1 MRIIF
6 VSSLNT
12 SELREMH
19 TKSNNIEI
27 MSGTETN
34 DAINEIFDSFL
45 LRYQEG
51 LETKMKGSSF
61 TFDRVDLLEY
71 HLHKISLNRGGSYIM
86 SSDWLKNKG
95 ATINPK
101 NKDNEC
107 FKYAII
113 ASLHHQEIGRN
124 LQRISKLKPFVSRYN
139 LTDIEFPSYSKDWR
153 KFKKNNKSID
163 LNILFTPY
171 NTKQI
176 RPAYISK
183 YNNERDIQ
191 VNLLMIT
198 DNNNNW
204 HYLAVKSI
212 SGLLKGITSKH
223 KEDLYCLNCFC
234 SYTTAKK
241 LKKHERICKDHDF
254 CHVKLPNADNK
265 ILKYN
270 PGEKS
275 LKVPFVIYAD
285 LECLLQKINTCQNN
299 PEKSY
304 TEKKAKHKPSG
315 YSSVKCCSF
324 DNTANESSYY
334 RGKDCMKIFCRDLRD
349 QAMKTI
355 NYEKKEMIPLTNEEE
370 EGSYENQDICYIC
383 EKEFCTNKNNKKEFK
398 SNCKVRD
405 HCHYT
410 KNIEELLIV
419 VAIYA
424 IKYQK
429 RFLQY
434 FIMDLHT
441 IIIS

>member
-1 MRIIF
+1 MTDNHKAYGEWKIQLVMRIIF
-6 VSSLNT
+6 VSSLNN

-27 MSGTETN
+27 MNGAETN

-45 LRYQEG
+45 KRYPEG
-51 LETKMKGSSF
+51 LETKMRGSSF

-113 ASLHHQEIGRN
+113 AALHHQEIGRN
-124 LQRISKLKPFVSRYN
+124 PQRISKLKPFIDGYKWK
-139 LTDIEFPSYSKDWR
+139 DIEFPSHSKDWI
-153 KFKKNNKSID
+153 KFEQNNKSVV
-163 LNILFTPY
+163 LNILYVPL

-223 KEDLYCLNCFC
+223 NGDFYCLNCFH
-234 SYTTAKK
+234 SYTTEKK
-241 LKKHERICKDHDF
+241 LKKHERICKNHDF
-254 CHVKLPNADNK
+254 CHIKIPDEDNK
-265 ILKYN
+265 ILKCN
-270 PGEKS
+270 SGEKL
-275 LKVPFVIYAD
+275 LKVPFIIYAD
-285 LECLLQKINTCQNN
+285 LECLLKKINTCQNN
-299 PEKSY
+299 SEKSY
-304 TEKKAKHKPSG
+304 TEKKAKHIPSG
-315 YSSVKCCSF
+315 YSLVKCCSF
-324 DNTANESSYY
+324 DNTKNESSYY
-334 RGKDCMKIFCRDLRD
+334 TGKDCMKIFCKDLRD
-349 QAMKTI
+349 QAMKII
-355 NYEKKEMIPLTNEEE
+355 NYEKKEMIPLTDEEKE
-370 EGSYENQDICYIC
+370 SYENQDICHLC
-383 EKEFCTNKNNKKEFK
+383 EKEICADKNNKK
-398 SNCKVRD
+398 
-405 HCHYT
+405 
-410 KNIEELLIV
+410 
-419 VAIYA
+419 
-424 IKYQK
+424 
-429 RFLQY
+429 
-434 FIMDLHT
+434 
-441 IIIS
+441 